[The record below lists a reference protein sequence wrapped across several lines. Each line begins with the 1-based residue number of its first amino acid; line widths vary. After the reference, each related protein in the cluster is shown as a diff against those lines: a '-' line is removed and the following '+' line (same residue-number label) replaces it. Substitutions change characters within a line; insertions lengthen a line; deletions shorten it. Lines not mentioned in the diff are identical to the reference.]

1 MNIANLLTLSRM
13 VLAPVY
19 LVLLFVGDAGSLL
32 GALAVFVV
40 AALTDLWDGRI
51 ARARGEVTP
60 FGKFM
65 DPLADK
71 VLVVSGLLGLSVLG
85 VVAYWVVAI
94 IVLRELFVT
103 GLRSYVAGRGE
114 FVKPG
119 WLSRVKTGLQMGAVA
134 LGTAGLCVADWAPRL
149 GMEWTL
155 GQQLWLGTVLAWVM
169 YLTAAVTVW
178 TGVSYLWKSRELLGE
193 EIRGKD

>member
-19 LVLLFVGDAGSLL
+19 LVFLFLGDTISVIVAFCI
-32 GALAVFVV
+32 FVV

-71 VLVVSGLLGLSVLG
+71 VLVISGLMGLSILG
-85 VVAYWVVAI
+85 MVAYWVVAI

-114 FVKPG
+114 FVKPS
-119 WLSRVKTGLQMGAVA
+119 WLARTKTALQMTAVA
-134 LGTAGLCVADWAPRL
+134 VGTAAMALDAVAPALGFSWSLSDSLTLLRL
-149 GMEWTL
+149 LSWFMYV
-155 GQQLWLGTVLAWVM
+155 TV
-169 YLTAAVTVW
+169 AVTVW
-178 TGVSYLWKSRELLGE
+178 TGISYLWRSRELLAD
-193 EIRGKD
+193 EIRGK

>member
-1 MNIANLLTLSRM
+1 MNIANVLTLSRM

-19 LVLLFVGDAGSLL
+19 LLLLFLGDALSVVLAL
-32 GALAVFVV
+32 GVFVV
-40 AALTDLWDGRI
+40 AALTDLWDGRL

-119 WLSRVKTGLQMGAVA
+119 WLSRIKTALQMGAVT
-134 LGTAGLCVADWAPRL
+134 LGTAGLALEAAAPAL
-149 GMEWTL
+149 GMGWTL
-155 GQQLWLGTVLAWVM
+155 EQSLWLGRILTWVM
-169 YLTAAVTVW
+169 YVTAAVTVW
-178 TGVSYLWKSRELLGE
+178 TGVSYLWKTRELLGE
-193 EIRGKD
+193 EIRGK

>member
-1 MNIANLLTLSRM
+1 MNIANLLTISRM

-19 LVLLFVGDAGSLL
+19 LALLFLGDALSVVL
-32 GALAVFVV
+32 ALAVFVV
-40 AALTDLWDGRI
+40 AALTDLWDGRL

-71 VLVVSGLLGLSVLG
+71 VLVVSGLLGLSILG

-119 WLSRVKTGLQMGAVA
+119 WLSRVKTALQMGAVT
-134 LGTAGLCVADWAPRL
+134 LGTAGLALENLAPAL
-149 GMEWTL
+149 GMGWTL
-155 GQQLWLGTVLAWVM
+155 EQSLWLGRVLAWVM
-169 YLTAAVTVW
+169 YVTVAVTVW
-178 TGVSYLWKSRELLGE
+178 TGVSYLWKTRELLGE
-193 EIRGKD
+193 EIREK